1 MHAAAEVVA
10 YTTRASGTLAHAT
23 AGCAVLCCAVLA
35 AVCWVRVCPCCL
47 PAQVLLDCIIEEYH
61 CLRKA
66 ASISGAV
73 PTGCNPDSPSG
84 SDNSSKI
91 KAA

>member
-1 MHAAAEVVA
+1 
-10 YTTRASGTLAHAT
+10 
-23 AGCAVLCCAVLA
+23 VLA
-35 AVCWVRVCPCCL
+35 L
-47 PAQVLLDCIIEEYH
+47 LSAQVLLECIIEEYH

-66 ASISGAV
+66 ASISGT
-73 PTGCNPDSPSG
+73 PLTGCNPDSPSG